1 MHREEETAPYWDHYC
16 CRLSRGGSPEVKV
29 SRSLRGVSRQAGGG
43 LLISA
48 ERAVM
53 DGRGRKTRSHVVYS
67 Q

>member
-1 MHREEETAPYWDHYC
+1 MHREEETAPYWDHYW